1 MSDTL
6 PSQSLRL
13 IGYFSASAV
22 TTQNYDV
29 DDIPAGLL
37 SHVIYA
43 FANVTAMGDCESV
56 DPAGD
61 AANFPQLLELKAE
74 YPQLMVLISVGG
86 ASHSTNFSTVSVSRG
101 SNLTIQDLN
110 GCKSPSESGQ
120 RFN

>member
-43 FANVTAMGDCESV
+43 FANVTAMGDCESL
-56 DPAGD
+56 DPASD
-61 AANFPQLLELKAE
+61 ATNFSQLLGLKAE

-86 ASHSTNFSTVSVSRG
+86 ASHSTNFSTVCDDK
-101 SNLTIQDLN
+101 T
-110 GCKSPSESGQ
+110 
-120 RFN
+120 